1 MKFLSSPLCPLAD
14 VAKGG
19 DGEES
24 ASCGISL
31 CLDAV
36 SPGCDLG
43 VNCLV
48 ELFVS
53 LT

>member
-1 MKFLSSPLCPLAD
+1 MGRSLPR
-14 VAKGG
+14 VAFPV
-19 DGEES
+19 
-24 ASCGISL
+24 
-31 CLDAV
+31 LDAV
-36 SPGCDLG
+36 SPRCDLG